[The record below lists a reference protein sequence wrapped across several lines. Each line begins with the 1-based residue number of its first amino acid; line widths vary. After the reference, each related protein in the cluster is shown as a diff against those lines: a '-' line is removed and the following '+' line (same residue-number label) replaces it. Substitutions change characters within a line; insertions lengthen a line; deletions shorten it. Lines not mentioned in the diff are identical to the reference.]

1 MTKLLIPLLDTSFL
15 VAFAVVIV
23 AGLIR
28 GFAGVGSG
36 MLMAPIFI
44 LLFGPV
50 DTVVMIVMIEIVTT
64 IQLIPGVYR
73 EIEWRVIGPMGIA
86 ALLLMP
92 LGSWL
97 LVTIDA
103 ETMSRAIAAIV
114 LVFSIILMAG
124 WRYEGSKR
132 TITTI
137 AVGGLSGAMMAA
149 TSLGNPPVMIYLL
162 SSQDSAATSRA
173 NFTGYF
179 AITLT
184 ALILWMGTKGLI
196 TTVSVS
202 RAGLLLPV
210 FLLTAYI
217 GSKLFR
223 KSSEILYRRIT
234 LGLLIC
240 VGIYGLIR

>member
-1 MTKLLIPLLDTSFL
+1 MLLVMDILNFEFLLAL
-15 VAFAVVIV
+15 MVIIV

-44 LLFGPV
+44 LLFGAV
-50 DTVVMIVMIEIVTT
+50 ETVVMIILIETATT
-64 IQLIPGVYR
+64 VQLLPSVYR
-73 EIEWRVIGPMGIA
+73 KIEWRVIGPMGIA
-86 ALLLMP
+86 ALLFMP

-103 ETMSRAIAAIV
+103 EVMSRSIAAIV
-114 LVFSIILMAG
+114 LVFSIILLAG
-124 WRYEGSKR
+124 WRYRGKKR
-132 TITTI
+132 TPTTF
-137 AVGGLSGAMMAA
+137 AVGALSGTMMAA
-149 TSLGNPPVMIYLL
+149 TSLGNPPVMLYLL

-184 ALILWMGTKGLI
+184 ALILLMTAKGLI
-196 TTVSVS
+196 TLTPIL
-202 RAGLLLPV
+202 RAGMLLPI
-210 FLLTAYI
+210 FLLMAYV
-217 GSKLFR
+217 GSRLFH
-223 KSSEILYRRIT
+223 KSSEMLYRRII
-234 LGLLIC
+234 LSLLIG

>member
-1 MTKLLIPLLDTSFL
+1 MTNLLIPLLDASFL
-15 VAFAVVIV
+15 VAFTVVIV

-50 DTVVMIVMIEIVTT
+50 DTVVMIVIIEIVTT

-114 LVFSIILMAG
+114 LVFSTILMAG

-132 TITTI
+132 AITTI
-137 AVGGLSGAMMAA
+137 AVGGLSGVMMAA
-149 TSLGNPPVMIYLL
+149 TSLGNPPVMIYL
-162 SSQDSAATSRA
+162 
-173 NFTGYF
+173 
-179 AITLT
+179 
-184 ALILWMGTKGLI
+184 
-196 TTVSVS
+196 
-202 RAGLLLPV
+202 LLLPV

-223 KSSEILYRRIT
+223 KTSEMLYRRVT

-240 VGIYGLIR
+240 VGIYGLFR

>member
-114 LVFSIILMAG
+114 LVFSMIRMAG
-124 WRYEGSKR
+124 WR
-132 TITTI
+132 
-137 AVGGLSGAMMAA
+137 
-149 TSLGNPPVMIYLL
+149 
-162 SSQDSAATSRA
+162 
-173 NFTGYF
+173 
-179 AITLT
+179 
-184 ALILWMGTKGLI
+184 
-196 TTVSVS
+196 
-202 RAGLLLPV
+202 
-210 FLLTAYI
+210 
-217 GSKLFR
+217 
-223 KSSEILYRRIT
+223 
-234 LGLLIC
+234 
-240 VGIYGLIR
+240 